1 MVILIPG
8 RHHCLTDF
16 QFKYLARL
24 VVNGLLSEPDKYRN
38 PIQISEKV
46 TSIIFAATSA
56 NHSNTRRN
64 PVPFHLR
71 AMAILDFCQE
81 LMVPSF
87 VFGIDDVGTLPD
99 FASYTLKKIKHES
112 EGKFDLNPENTI
124 VACSSPVGKM
134 YERLGFQILPME
146 LRDHETGE
154 TLTHSPWDLVEM
166 IAHSNVP
173 WKENRDVFN
182 HLHQSSFLIWNA
194 YGIGEKVKK
203 LFSDDMIGS
212 DGDLTETRDYSSY
225 VRQMDDIATLKYN
238 ETAPHI
244 KPGRIGDI
252 GCAVGTW
259 IMLACKDERLRESDF
274 IGIEVA
280 RQLYQICLQ
289 RKENKEFSNPYVFFA
304 QKNAV
309 TGLCFEPNSMNT
321 IHASSLTHEI
331 ESYGGREDLLQF
343 IQNRYEE
350 LAPGGVWINRDV
362 VGPRERDKEVLLW
375 MDDADGAKE
384 DLPLDAANKDKIEAM
399 STMERFVLFAE
410 QFRKGE
416 GDGISF
422 SWTTFGYK
430 QYAKLTLSDA
440 MEFISKK
447 DYAGNWQSEMHEK
460 FCFWSFD
467 DWKSQL
473 KAVGFDIEPS
483 SHAYPNKW
491 LIENRYQG
499 KVALFEESAG
509 ILQPLPFPETHML
522 MVATRRV

>member
-24 VVNGLLSEPDKYRN
+24 IVNGLSNEPDKYRN
-38 PIQISEKV
+38 PIQISEKI
-46 TSIIFAATSA
+46 TSVIFAVTSA

-87 VFGIDDVGTLPD
+87 VFGIDDVGILPD

-112 EGKFDLNPENTI
+112 EGKFDLSPANTI
-124 VACSSPVGKM
+124 VACSSPVGDM
-134 YERLGFQILPME
+134 YERLGFRILPME
-146 LRDHETGE
+146 LSDHKTGAIS
-154 TLTHSPWDLVEM
+154 THSPWDLVEM
-166 IAHSNVP
+166 VAQSNVP
-173 WKENRDVFN
+173 WAENREVFD

-194 YGIGEKVKK
+194 YGIGEKVRK

-212 DGDLTETRDYSSY
+212 DGDLTETRDYTSY

-259 IMLACKDERLRESDF
+259 IMLGCKDERLRESDF

-280 RQLYQICLQ
+280 RHLYQICLQ

-309 TGLCFEPNSMNT
+309 TDLCFEPNSMNT

-343 IQNRYEE
+343 IQNRFEE

-362 VGPRERDKEVLLW
+362 VGPRDKHKQVLLW
-375 MDDADGAKE
+375 MDDADGTKPPVSATAESKE
-384 DLPLDAANKDKIEAM
+384 KIRAM
-399 STMERFVLFAE
+399 STRERFRLFAD
-410 QFRKGE
+410 QFRKEE
-416 GDGISF
+416 GDGINF
-422 SWTTFGYK
+422 EWLQRGEK
-430 QYAKLTLSDA
+430 QYAKMTLSDA

-447 DYAGNWQSEMHEK
+447 DYANNWQSEMHEK

-467 DWKSQL
+467 DWKL
-473 KAVGFDIEPS
+473 ALEGAGFEIEPS
-483 SHAYPNKW
+483 SHAYPNQW
-491 LIENRYQG
+491 LIENRYEG
-499 KVALFEESAG
+499 KVALFEEKDG
-509 ILQPLPFPETHML
+509 VLKPLPFPETHML
-522 MVATRRV
+522 MVATRRI